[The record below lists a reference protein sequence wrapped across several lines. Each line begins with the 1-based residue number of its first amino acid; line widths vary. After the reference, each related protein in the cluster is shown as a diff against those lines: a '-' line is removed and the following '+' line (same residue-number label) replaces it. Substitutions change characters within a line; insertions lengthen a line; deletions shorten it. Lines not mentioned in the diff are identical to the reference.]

1 MWRDGEGK
9 QAVGDNRSLPT
20 QRPFFKGGPRNQ
32 PCRGEPVP
40 KADLP
45 DQGTI
50 QGTMEVRS
58 SEDTVTFSDGA

>member
-1 MWRDGEGK
+1 MGIT
-9 QAVGDNRSLPT
+9 ALC
-20 QRPFFKGGPRNQ
+20 RPKARFFKARNQ
-32 PCRGEPVP
+32 RCIGEPVP

-45 DQGTI
+45 D